1 MIRCNKVSKMIQKLR
16 IRLYRYVYSSWWNS
30 ELKWA
35 MVLQPVLIDGKG
47 SVIIGESG
55 GDTVILGWRSS
66 PGFFDGSIYIE
77 ARYPGANVEIG
88 AGTCINNNCTIIANT
103 TSIKIGKGC
112 RIGFGCSFFDSDFH
126 HIHPLDRNVGDP
138 SLQPD
143 VKIEIG
149 DNVFIGSN
157 VIILKGVVVGAGSVI
172 GAGSVVT
179 KSIPPMT
186 VAAGNPCRVIKE
198 ISDSDKLDASQ
209 GRSY

>member
-35 MVLQPVLIDGKG
+35 MVLQPVLIDGR
-47 SVIIGESG
+47 G
-55 GDTVILGWRSS
+55 GDIRVEKF
-66 PGFFDGSIYIE
+66 PAFFDGSIYIVVQ
-77 ARYPGANVEIG
+77 YPGANVEIG

-138 SLQPD
+138 SLQAD